1 MNYNQRKYFFLLFL
15 NIYNYLQVEC
25 KMKMSSLERLIFIA
39 IFNLIK
45 IIFNFFV
52 EIIVSNGPKYIKGIT
67 AEKKLTKQRAEVNFL
82 YFYHYMTKSAIAH

>member
-45 IIFNFFV
+45 IILV
-52 EIIVSNGPKYIKGIT
+52 
-67 AEKKLTKQRAEVNFL
+67 FL
-82 YFYHYMTKSAIAH
+82 